1 MLNASYEMTVET
13 KELSAIGKAFKF
25 GRRHF
30 ITAFFP
36 FICFGAIYSDYK
48 RTTLFKIR
56 KASEGL
62 P

>member
-1 MLNASYEMTVET
+1 MTAET
-13 KELSAIGKAFKF
+13 KELGAIGKALKF

-36 FICFGAIYSDYK
+36 IICFGAIYSDYN

-56 KASEGL
+56 KATEQL
-62 P
+62 ENRTQ

>member
-1 MLNASYEMTVET
+1 MTAET

-36 FICFGAIYSDYK
+36 IICFGAIYSDYK